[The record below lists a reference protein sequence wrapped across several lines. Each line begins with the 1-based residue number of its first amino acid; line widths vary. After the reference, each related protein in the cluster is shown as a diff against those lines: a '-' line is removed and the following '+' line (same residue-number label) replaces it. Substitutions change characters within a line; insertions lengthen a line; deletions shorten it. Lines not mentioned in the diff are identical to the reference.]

1 MGKLDIDDVSYL
13 NSEWTQNEIIPSLL
27 GVDLEINEVIEY
39 LLEKQVRISAVCE
52 QPILPF
58 PDFEIDDELK
68 ENKTKIERY
77 DNLGQLWLSTQRFGY
92 A

>member
-13 NSEWTQNEIIPSLL
+13 NSEWTQNEKNEIIPSLL

-39 LLEKQVRISAVCE
+39 LLENQVRISAVCE

-68 ENKTKIERY
+68 ENRAI
-77 DNLGQLWLSTQRFGY
+77 
-92 A
+92 